1 MAVLSH
7 AAVEPNH
14 ENYLAINYQ
23 ITVIILKLNIHCILS
38 FGCNECDVSKQ
49 MHENTKKRFT
59 RIFLRYIDY
68 KNLNQT
74 IYEESRA

>member
-49 MHENTKKRFT
+49 MHENTKRG
-59 RIFLRYIDY
+59 LP
-68 KNLNQT
+68 
-74 IYEESRA
+74 ESSYVTSIIKT